1 MLLFML
7 QVGEQ
12 GRSGRPCGRGG
23 TYGAAGPRAS
33 GQHLQ
38 VCLQNGGYMLFRES
52 CCRPDILL

>member
-38 VCLQNGGYMLFRES
+38 VCLQNGGY
-52 CCRPDILL
+52 ITV